1 MDGTRTNNVAA
12 YWIFTVLAALLFA
25 VPGAALLFHVPHFT
39 TDMAR
44 LGYPVYFLTILGVW
58 KLLGVIAIL
67 WPGLPRLKE
76 WAYAGM
82 LFDLT
87 SAVISRTVMGGDAF
101 KILPPVLVGVMVIL
115 SWRLRPA
122 GRVLES
128 PSILKPRTISAI
140 MRFC

>member
-1 MDGTRTNNVAA
+1 MHRFPTKNVT

-25 VPGAALLFHVPHFT
+25 VPGAALLFRLPHFT
-39 TDMAR
+39 ADITR
-44 LGYPVYFLTILGVW
+44 LGYPGYFLTILGVW

-82 LFDLT
+82 IFDLS
-87 SAVISRTVMGGDAF
+87 SAVISRTVMGGDTF
-101 KILPPVLVGVMVIL
+101 KMVPPVLVGMIVIV

-122 GRVLES
+122 GRALM
-128 PSILKPRTISAI
+128 AA
-140 MRFC
+140 

>member
-1 MDGTRTNNVAA
+1 MDGSRTKNGTA

-25 VPGAALLFHVPHFT
+25 VPGAALLLRVPHFT
-39 TDMAR
+39 ADMAQ

-67 WPGLPRLKE
+67 SPRLPRLKE

-82 LFDLT
+82 IFDLS
-87 SAVISRTVMGGDAF
+87 SAVISRTVMGGDVF
-101 KILPPVLVGVMVIL
+101 KILPPILVGVTVIV

-122 GRVLES
+122 GRAWN
-128 PSILKPRTISAI
+128 PRHDELLI
-140 MRFC
+140 